1 LISPVAD
8 FCVYQL
14 KKMPRVLRLGHMA
27 FADETPKVT
36 GPHRRFT
43 KFGEIHPLNMY
54 AGFLLLALVV
64 GALIYVLF
72 WL

>member
-1 LISPVAD
+1 
-8 FCVYQL
+8 
-14 KKMPRVLRLGHMA
+14 MA